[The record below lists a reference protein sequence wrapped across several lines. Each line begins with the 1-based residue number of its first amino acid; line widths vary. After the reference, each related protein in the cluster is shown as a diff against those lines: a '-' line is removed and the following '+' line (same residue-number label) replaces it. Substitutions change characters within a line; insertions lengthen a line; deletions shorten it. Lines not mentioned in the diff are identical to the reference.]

1 MALLS
6 KLIFFQRVKCK
17 VAVFIEAVFM
27 RGLLS
32 LDKNNKL
39 FLSYGKIYSILYLY
53 AIEQII
59 VNSRIIF

>member
-32 LDKNNKL
+32 IDKNSES
-39 FLSYGKIYSILYLY
+39 FLSYGKIYLILYL
-53 AIEQII
+53 
-59 VNSRIIF
+59 